1 MEPIGDRRDGSPV
14 MAAEQQDKTATT
26 ETVKATRPD
35 AGLRSLDHYKN
46 KLPSWRYAARQK
58 LIPLIRWE
66 TPYVAKLQNTMR
78 SPLLDSYFS
87 ITANLGTHTF
97 FMIFLPVLFW
107 CGYTNLG
114 RGMVH
119 ILASGVFLSGFIK
132 DMLCLPRPL
141 SPPLTRISMSH
152 SVSLEYGFPSTHST
166 NAVSIA
172 VYAVYMLRSASL
184 GINPTLKL
192 AMEISSYFYATS
204 IILGR
209 LYCGMHG
216 FFDVVVGS
224 LLGAALA
231 MLECLYG
238 ETLAD
243 LVFLG
248 STTAPTII
256 LLATLVLV
264 RIHPEPADDCPCF
277 DDSVAFA
284 GVIIGVELGNWHFA
298 QSGLAWDL
306 PMPATV
312 PFDLQA
318 LGWPKAIARVMVGV
332 VVVFAWREV
341 MKPTLLKFLPPLFRI
356 VESLGLSLPRK
367 FFVQASMYTKVPRN
381 LKTDN
386 VLPAIS
392 EIPSMITS
400 VRHLRRNR
408 SESIG
413 PQSEADVYEA
423 LAVQDRNRKES
434 NSLSSRI
441 RQIKKDQISDSN
453 SSWSN
458 RASSNGWMGT
468 SGPIGLPTP
477 AGSQADLYKSSLTT
491 DVFVDAPLTPNSL
504 SSAIGTPNRRLSEDH
519 RQLEKDEKEMFSKVE
534 KPRVRYDVEVI
545 TKLIVYTGNVLL
557 LGLPYRMSDK
567 R

>member
-1 MEPIGDRRDGSPV
+1 
-14 MAAEQQDKTATT
+14 
-26 ETVKATRPD
+26 
-35 AGLRSLDHYKN
+35 
-46 KLPSWRYAARQK
+46 
-58 LIPLIRWE
+58 
-66 TPYVAKLQNTMR
+66 
-78 SPLLDSYFS
+78 
-87 ITANLGTHTF
+87 
-97 FMIFLPVLFW
+97 
-107 CGYTNLG
+107 
-114 RGMVH
+114 
-119 ILASGVFLSGFIK
+119 
-132 DMLCLPRPL
+132 
-141 SPPLTRISMSH
+141 MSH

-367 FFVQASMYTKVPRN
+367 FFVQAS
-381 LKTDN
+381 
-386 VLPAIS
+386 
-392 EIPSMITS
+392 
-400 VRHLRRNR
+400 
-408 SESIG
+408 
-413 PQSEADVYEA
+413 
-423 LAVQDRNRKES
+423 
-434 NSLSSRI
+434 
-441 RQIKKDQISDSN
+441 
-453 SSWSN
+453 
-458 RASSNGWMGT
+458 
-468 SGPIGLPTP
+468 
-477 AGSQADLYKSSLTT
+477 
-491 DVFVDAPLTPNSL
+491 
-504 SSAIGTPNRRLSEDH
+504 
-519 RQLEKDEKEMFSKVE
+519 
-534 KPRVRYDVEVI
+534 
-545 TKLIVYTGNVLL
+545 
-557 LGLPYRMSDK
+557 
-567 R
+567 